1 MYFIIYGFLY
11 LLSLL
16 PFPVIYLLSDFI
28 YFLLYYVFGYRKETV
43 TKNLRIAFPEKTD
56 AEIKKITKRVFH
68 NLTDTFIEIIK
79 FISMSDK
86 TFEKRCQGDFSVID
100 ELINK
105 GKNVQLHAGHQF
117 NWEYGSLFMSKAI
130 KTIQSYAIY
139 MPIKN
144 KSMDRLFL
152 KIRERYGT
160 IFIKATEFRTKRE
173 EIFKERFA
181 FFLAAD
187 QNPGDPTNAYWQNY
201 FSKPAPFIT
210 GPEVGGIKNDT
221 AIVFVRSKIIKRG
234 HYVLECTVCCEN
246 AATTSRGEITRAF
259 RDFLEKIIIEE
270 PHNYLWTHRRWKWD
284 YKDEYSKNW
293 IDNGPPKS
301 I

>member
-43 TKNLRIAFPEKTD
+43 TKNLRIAFPEKSD
-56 AEIKKITKRVFH
+56 EEIKKITKRVFH

-86 TFEKRCQGDFSVID
+86 TFEKRCKGDFSVIED
-100 ELINK
+100 MINK

-130 KTIQSYAIY
+130 RKIPSYAIY

-144 KSMDRLFL
+144 KAMDRLFL

-160 IFIKATEFRTKRE
+160 IFIKATEFKEKRQ

-187 QNPGDPTNAYWQNY
+187 QNPGDPTNAFWQNY

-210 GPEVGGIKNDT
+210 GPEVGGIKNNT
-221 AIVFVRSKIIKRG
+221 AIVFVRSRIPKRG
-234 HYVLECTVCCEN
+234 HYILECTVFCEN
-246 AATTSRGEITRAF
+246 AAETSRGEITRGF
-259 RDFLEKIIIEE
+259 RDFLEKIIKEE
-270 PHNYLWTHRRWKWD
+270 PYNYLWTHRRWKWD
-284 YKDEYSKNW
+284 YKEEYNKNW
-293 IDNGPPKS
+293 IDTRPVN
-301 I
+301 

>member
-1 MYFIIYGFLY
+1 MYYIIYGFLY

-43 TKNLRIAFPEKTD
+43 TKNLRIAFPEKSD

-86 TFEKRCQGDFSVID
+86 TFEKRCKGDFAVIED
-100 ELINK
+100 LISK

-130 KTIQSYAIY
+130 TKIPSYAIY

-144 KSMDRLFL
+144 KAMERLFL

-160 IFIKATEFRTKRE
+160 IFIKATEFKEKRQ

-221 AIVFVRSKIIKRG
+221 AIIFVRSTIPKRG
-234 HYVLECTVCCEN
+234 HYILKCTVFCEN
-246 AATTSRGEITRAF
+246 AAATSRGEITRGF
-259 RDFLEKIIIEE
+259 RDFLEKIIKEE

-284 YKDEYSKNW
+284 YKEEYNENW
-293 IDNGPPKS
+293 IDTRPVR
-301 I
+301 

>member
-43 TKNLRIAFPEKTD
+43 TKNLRIAFPEMAD
-56 AEIKKITKRVFH
+56 AEIKRITKRVFH

-86 TFEKRCQGDFSVID
+86 TFEKRCQGDFTVID
-100 ELINK
+100 DLINK
-105 GKNVQLHAGHQF
+105 GKSVQLHAGHQF
-117 NWEYGSLFMSKAI
+117 NWEYGSLLMSKAI
-130 KTIQSYAIY
+130 KKIPSYAIY

-144 KSMDRLFL
+144 KAMERLFL

-160 IFIKATEFRTKRE
+160 IFIKATEFREKRE

-187 QNPGDPTNAYWQNY
+187 QNPGNPGSAYWQNY

-210 GPEVGGIKNDT
+210 GPEAGGIKNEA
-221 AIVFVRSKIIKRG
+221 AIVFMRSKIIKRG
-234 HYVLECTVCCEN
+234 HYVLECTVFCEN
-246 AATTSRGEITRAF
+246 AATTSRGEITRGF
-259 RDFLEKIIIEE
+259 RDFLEKIIREE

-284 YKDEYSKNW
+284 YKKEYNENW
-293 IDNGPPKS
+293 IDTKPVE
-301 I
+301 

>member
-1 MYFIIYGFLY
+1 MYYIIYGFLY

-16 PFPVIYLLSDFI
+16 PFPVIYILSDFI

-43 TKNLRIAFPEKTD
+43 TKNLRIAFPEKSD

-86 TFEKRCQGDFSVID
+86 TFEKRCQGDFTVID
-100 ELINK
+100 DLIKK

-130 KTIQSYAIY
+130 KTIPSYAIY
-139 MPIKN
+139 MPLKN
-144 KSMDRLFL
+144 KAMDRLFL

-160 IFIKATEFRTKRE
+160 IFIKATEFREKRQ

-221 AIVFVRSKIIKRG
+221 AIIFVRSTIPKRG
-234 HYVLECTVCCEN
+234 HYILESTVFCEN
-246 AATTSRGEITRAF
+246 AATTSHGEITRGF
-259 RDFLEKIIIEE
+259 RDFLEKIIKEE

-284 YKDEYSKNW
+284 YKKEYNKNW
-293 IDNGPPKS
+293 IDTMPVK
-301 I
+301 